1 MPRIPLIFLLLFI
14 ALSPNAKEKRT
25 YKVALS
31 PACPYY
37 CTLDKNKRG
46 YIVDLLELFFKEHK
60 INIEF
65 QTTPYPRL
73 YDSLKTGV
81 SDLALFTSL
90 DLRNFSDFIIFD
102 VTLGVSSAGLVSRK
116 GTTPV
121 ILDFIDLKDKIL
133 FLAPGSKA
141 TEKIKR
147 EVSKL
152 NTKPGLVQLIT
163 GSRIHDRLIDL
174 VALERAEYAIDDYNV
189 LKYFYSK
196 SEFKDKVVLV
206 TGGGVG
212 IGYSLHAG
220 QVIVADGTPEAAMR
234 LERVLTADPGMG
246 VARHVDAGYQR
257 AIDVAK
263 ERGVKI
269 PMLNG

>member
-189 LKYFYSK
+189 LKYFHSR
-196 SEFKDKVVLV
+196 SAFKDKVVL
-206 TGGGVG
+206 TPTS
-212 IGYSLHAG
+212 ISGYSPLKFVG
-220 QVIVADGTPEAAMR
+220 VKSLPIKSL
-234 LERVLTADPGMG
+234 LESDLKEFIHNYRKSGKLKKLLAKYNIIDWNIVLT
-246 VARHVDAGYQR
+246 R
-257 AIDVAK
+257 
-263 ERGVKI
+263 
-269 PMLNG
+269 